1 MVVVLL
7 LLVKG
12 CILVSGPIAL
22 IGHYGYI
29 YNIRVNNSYEYILRI
44 CTFMIVTTS
53 SIHKF
58 QKALHSEADR
68 TLLGR
73 TSASSVF
80 LFFPER
86 FCQFASDSFISYYE
100 KCSFCPV
107 NDVAWWDSDRTKFTH
122 TVIGWAKGLYWG
134 AYKCRNW
141 RFLNL
146 HIAIAL

>member
-1 MVVVLL
+1 MVVLLL

-29 YNIRVNNSYEYILRI
+29 YNIRVNNSYEYI
-44 CTFMIVTTS
+44 FVIVATL

-58 QKALHSEADR
+58 QKALHNEADR
-68 TLLGR
+68 ALLGR
-73 TSASSVF
+73 TLASSTF

-86 FCQFASDSFISYYE
+86 FCQLASDLFISYYE

-107 NDVAWWDSDRTKFTH
+107 ND
-122 TVIGWAKGLYWG
+122 G
-134 AYKCRNW
+134 A
-141 RFLNL
+141 
-146 HIAIAL
+146 